1 MVFLFQ
7 TQVNIAGFTPSFSTA
22 VCKSTNALVVAIN
35 DVMHPRLLVIDLPNR
50 KVKGLIHIN
59 GILID
64 NIECDHEGNGF
75 AYVFQ
80 LGKKHTV
87 VKVCLFSRKF

>member
-1 MVFLFQ
+1 M
-7 TQVNIAGFTPSFSTA
+7 NIAGFTPSFSTA
-22 VCKSTNALVVAIN
+22 VCKLTRLFIVAIN
-35 DVMHPRLLVIDLPNR
+35 DVMNPRLLVVDLQNK

-64 NIECDHEGNGF
+64 NIECDELGNGF

-87 VKVCLFSRKF
+87 IKVCVVSYSNT